1 MAEKKAKQERQSQI
15 REEFEKRKG
24 KITKKEALEKEKQ
37 KTKDEEE
44 ALRGA
49 KVKGAEFTSKKI
61 SGLEISQRESYL
73 ALLESVIRQNY
84 DAYSKVAKEDHLKSI
99 TAYEVQKLA
108 IAEEYKIFTN
118 NKVVTMYRR
127 GLAFLMSDIKG
138 KYYRLRSSV
147 SGLS

>member
-1 MAEKKAKQERQSQI
+1 M
-15 REEFEKRKG
+15 
-24 KITKKEALEKEKQ
+24 
-37 KTKDEEE
+37 
-44 ALRGA
+44 
-49 KVKGAEFTSKKI
+49 
-61 SGLEISQRESYL
+61 
-73 ALLESVIRQNY
+73 IRQNY

-138 KYYRLRSSV
+138 KYYSV
-147 SGLS
+147 KGVKSIFHKKIRKNLVEVKNLQKLPH